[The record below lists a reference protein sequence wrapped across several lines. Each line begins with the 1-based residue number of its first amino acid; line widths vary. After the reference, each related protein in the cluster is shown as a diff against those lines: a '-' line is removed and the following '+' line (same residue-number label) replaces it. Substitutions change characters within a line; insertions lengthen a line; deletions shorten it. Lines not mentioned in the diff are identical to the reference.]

1 LKNCIDKR
9 RQIQIKK
16 GTDVDQFPFLCN
28 LVFSYFVA
36 GAAFSPLWQ
45 QDLWQ
50 HFFLCVLL
58 ANVTPVANNAMVAN
72 KNTFFMFI

>member
-1 LKNCIDKR
+1 M
-9 RQIQIKK
+9 
-16 GTDVDQFPFLCN
+16 QFNF
-28 LVFSYFVA
+28 FYFVA

-58 ANVTPVANNAMVAN
+58 ANVTPVASNATVAN
-72 KNTFFMFI
+72 RNTFFMFI